1 MFEIIKNMMCENT
14 GKNLLDSGD
23 VYGRHYEKN
32 QKNGIMTG
40 PQKVDFWTDGEKET
54 ELNPIVPLY
63 DFLTYNLEVDGDSER
78 LEDEFYNYI
87 KVNNLDPYSV
97 VDIEDT
103 IKAIGEEESTYGKI
117 EMINTYNY
125 ECHLSQTIQF
135 TLFSDGYSNTYVCL
149 QIHNGCDARA
159 GYTLP
164 KIFYLEEPEY
174 FMSGTTDALI
184 TCGCRNY
191 NYYDYDYI
199 EVYDGEDYIGV
210 DNEYIFNHTYV
221 DDNGDLR
228 CKDCG
233 ELLMSEFMEY

>member
-1 MFEIIKNMMCENT
+1 MFTIIENMMCEDT
-14 GKNLLDSGD
+14 GRSLLDSGD
-23 VYGRHYEKN
+23 AYGRHYEEN

-78 LEDEFYNYI
+78 FEDEFYNYI
-87 KVNNLDPYSV
+87 KVNDLNPYSV
-97 VDIEDT
+97 VDIEET
-103 IKAIGEEESTYGKI
+103 IKVIGEYSGYADL
-117 EMINTYNY
+117 EMVNTYNY
-125 ECHLSQTIQF
+125 ESVLSQTIQF
-135 TLFSDGYSNTYVCL
+135 IMFSDGYDNIYVCL
-149 QIHNGCDARA
+149 QIHNGCDVRG

-164 KIFYLEEPEY
+164 KIFYVENPEY
-174 FMSGTTDALI
+174 FITGTTDAI
-184 TCGCRNY
+184 ISCGCRDY

-199 EVYDGEDYIGV
+199 SIDD
-210 DNEYIFNHTYV
+210 EYIFNHTYV

-233 ELLMSEFMEY
+233 ELLMSEFWEY

>member
-1 MFEIIKNMMCENT
+1 MFEIIENMMCEDT
-14 GKNLLDSGD
+14 GRNLLDSGD
-23 VYGRHYEKN
+23 AYGRHYEENK
-32 QKNGIMTG
+32 KNGIMTG

-78 LEDEFYNYI
+78 FEDEFYNYI
-87 KVNNLDPYSV
+87 KVNDLNPYSV
-97 VDIEDT
+97 YDIEET
-103 IKAIGEEESTYGKI
+103 IKVIGEYSGYGDL

-125 ECHLSQTIQF
+125 GSILSQTIQF
-135 TLFSDGYSNTYVCL
+135 IMFSDGYDNIYVCL
-149 QIHNGCDARA
+149 QIHNGCDVRG

-164 KIFYLEEPEY
+164 KIFYVENPEY
-174 FMSGTTDALI
+174 FITGTTDAI
-184 TCGCRNY
+184 ISCGCRDY

-199 EVYDGEDYIGV
+199 ETYDDEDYISI

-233 ELLMSEFMEY
+233 ELLMSEFWEY

>member
-1 MFEIIKNMMCENT
+1 MFEVIKNMMCEDT
-14 GKNLLDSGD
+14 GRNLLDSGD
-23 VYGRHYEKN
+23 AYGRHYEENK
-32 QKNGIMTG
+32 KNGIMTG

-78 LEDEFYNYI
+78 FEDEFYNYI
-87 KVNNLDPYSV
+87 KVNDLNPYSV
-97 VDIEDT
+97 YDIEET
-103 IKAIGEEESTYGKI
+103 IKVIGEYSGYGDL

-125 ECHLSQTIQF
+125 GSVLSQTIQF
-135 TLFSDGYSNTYVCL
+135 IMFSDGYDNIYVCL
-149 QIHNGCDARA
+149 QIHNGCDVRG

-164 KIFYLEEPEY
+164 KIFYVENPEY
-174 FMSGTTDALI
+174 FITGTTDAI
-184 TCGCRNY
+184 ISCGCRDY
-191 NYYDYDYI
+191 NYYDYDSI
-199 EVYDGEDYIGV
+199 ETYDGEDYISI

-233 ELLMSEFMEY
+233 ELLMSEFWEY

>member
-1 MFEIIKNMMCENT
+1 MFTIIENMMCEDT
-14 GKNLLDSGD
+14 GRSLLDSGD
-23 VYGRHYEKN
+23 AYGRHYEEN

-40 PQKVDFWTDGEKET
+40 PQKVDFWIDGEKET

-78 LEDEFYNYI
+78 FEDEFYNYI
-87 KVNNLDPYSV
+87 KVNDLNPYSV
-97 VDIEDT
+97 VDIEET
-103 IKAIGEEESTYGKI
+103 IKVIGEYSGYADL

-125 ECHLSQTIQF
+125 ESVLSQTIQF
-135 TLFSDGYSNTYVCL
+135 IMFSDGYDNIYVCL
-149 QIHNGCDARA
+149 QIHNGCDVRG

-164 KIFYLEEPEY
+164 KIFYVENPEY
-174 FMSGTTDALI
+174 FITRTTDAI
-184 TCGCRNY
+184 ISCGCRDY

-199 EVYDGEDYIGV
+199 ETYDDEDYISI
-210 DNEYIFNHTYV
+210 DDEYIFNHTYV

-233 ELLMSEFMEY
+233 ELLMSEFWEY

>member
-1 MFEIIKNMMCENT
+1 MLEVIKNMMCEDT
-14 GKNLLDSGD
+14 GRNLLDSGD
-23 VYGRHYEKN
+23 AYGRHYEEN
-32 QKNGIMTG
+32 QNGIMTG

-54 ELNPIVPLY
+54 ELIPIVPLY
-63 DFLTYNLEVDGDSER
+63 DFLTYNLEVDGDSEI

-87 KVNNLDPYSV
+87 KVNDLDPYSV

-103 IKAIGEEESTYGKI
+103 IKAIGEEYGYGKI

-125 ECHLSQTIQF
+125 ESHLSQTIQF
-135 TLFSDGYSNTYVCL
+135 VLFSDGYSNIYVCL
-149 QIHNGCDARA
+149 QIHNGCDVRA

-164 KIFYLEEPEY
+164 KIFYVKEPEY
-174 FMSGTTDALI
+174 FMTGTTDAI
-184 TCGCRNY
+184 ISCGCRDY

-199 EVYDGEDYIGV
+199 ETYDDEDYISV
-210 DNEYIFNHTYV
+210 DDEYIFNHTYV

-233 ELLMSEFMEY
+233 ELLMSELMEY

>member
-1 MFEIIKNMMCENT
+1 MLEIIKNMMCENT
-14 GKNLLDSGD
+14 GRNLLDSGD
-23 VYGRHYEKN
+23 AYGRHYEEN

-63 DFLTYNLEVDGDSER
+63 DFLTYNLEI
-78 LEDEFYNYI
+78 DEQANIYNNQFYNYI
-87 KVNNLDPYSV
+87 GAHDLDPYSV
-97 VDIEDT
+97 VDIKKT
-103 IKAIGEEESTYGKI
+103 IKVIGESADL

-125 ECHLSQTIQF
+125 ESILSQTIQF
-135 TLFSDGYSNTYVCL
+135 IMFSDGYDNIYVCL
-149 QIHNGCDARA
+149 QIHNGCDVRV

-164 KIFYLEEPEY
+164 QIFYVEEPEY
-174 FMSGTTDALI
+174 FMSGTTDAI
-184 TCGCRNY
+184 ISCGCRDY
-191 NYYDYDYI
+191 NYYDYDSI
-199 EVYDGEDYIGV
+199 ETYDGEDYISI

>member
-1 MFEIIKNMMCENT
+1 MFTIIENMMCEDT
-14 GKNLLDSGD
+14 GRNLLDSGD
-23 VYGRHYEKN
+23 AYGRHYEEN
-32 QKNGIMTG
+32 QNGIMTG

-78 LEDEFYNYI
+78 FEDEFYNYI
-87 KVNNLDPYSV
+87 KVNDLNPYSV
-97 VDIEDT
+97 VDIEET
-103 IKAIGEEESTYGKI
+103 IKVIGEYSGYADL

-125 ECHLSQTIQF
+125 ESVLSQTIQF
-135 TLFSDGYSNTYVCL
+135 IMFSDGYDNIYVCL
-149 QIHNGCDARA
+149 QIHNGCDVRG

-164 KIFYLEEPEY
+164 KIFYVENPEY
-174 FMSGTTDALI
+174 FITGTTDAI
-184 TCGCRNY
+184 ISCGCRDY

-199 EVYDGEDYIGV
+199 ETYDGEDYISI
-210 DNEYIFNHTYV
+210 DDEYIFNHTYV

-233 ELLMSEFMEY
+233 ELLMSEFWEY